1 MKKDPGLRNSGK
13 PVPSP
18 GTEEQRELLRT
29 SVLEKHSGPG
39 RGG

>member
-13 PVPSP
+13 LVPSP
-18 GTEEQRELLRT
+18 GTEEQRELLRIN
-29 SVLEKHSGPG
+29 VLEKRGGPG